1 MIAGDINTVKQT
13 STSASFGASAMMKTA
28 SAPSFSEQSFAD
40 YHMYTLSE
48 TVTLN
53 DKSQKQVQF
62 IPTVYGANV
71 RKYNLVSI
79 NAGGYNQQGIK
90 ASNKV

>member
-1 MIAGDINTVKQT
+1 MEMMMAD
-13 STSASFGASAMMKTA
+13 SAPA
-28 SAPSFSEQSFAD
+28 APSFSEQSFSD

-53 DKSQKQVQF
+53 DNSQKQVQF
-62 IPTVYGANV
+62 IPTVYGANI

-79 NAGGYNQQGIK
+79 NTGGYNQQGIK
-90 ASNKV
+90 ASNKVQFNNRDRKRVV

>member
-1 MIAGDINTVKQT
+1 MM
-13 STSASFGASAMMKTA
+13 SMSAP

-48 TVTLN
+48 PVTLN

-62 IPTVYGANV
+62 VPTVYNTKV
-71 RKYNLVSI
+71 RKYNLVRI
-79 NAGGYNQQGIK
+79 NAGGYDQIGIK
-90 ASNKV
+90 ASN